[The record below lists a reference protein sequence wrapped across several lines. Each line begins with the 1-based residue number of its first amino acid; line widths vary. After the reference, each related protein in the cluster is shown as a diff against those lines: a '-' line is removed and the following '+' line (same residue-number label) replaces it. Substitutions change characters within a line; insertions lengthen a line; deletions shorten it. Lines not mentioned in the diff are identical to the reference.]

1 MLVRLFELA
10 QALLRKTYWQQTGGI
25 FELVQ
30 DLTLMLE
37 ESVVEGVSDVG
48 YRNSQQYEKW
58 FV

>member
-1 MLVRLFELA
+1 M
-10 QALLRKTYWQQTGGI
+10 RKTHWQQTGGI

-37 ESVVEGVSDVG
+37 KSVVEGVSDVG